1 MKIGDMKRIYTV
13 SQAREADVRTSQ
25 LHKIPGLVLMERA
38 ALSVSDY
45 IEDKYAKRTRILC
58 LAGTGNNGGDAMAL
72 CRILFVRGFD
82 VSYCLLGPESRLS
95 ESAKIQYQSLLSYG
109 LSSLAVEETDFKS
122 FDLIVDGIFGI
133 GLSRDIQHPLAE
145 LIGEVNASGR
155 PVIAMDIPSGLNAD
169 TGAVMGACIR
179 ASETFSFQF
188 LKPGILLG
196 QGRSVCGRVHLPEI
210 GIDAIETGAT
220 LPVCLALE
228 REDLDGFLTDR
239 DATGNKGSFGKVLV
253 IAGSEEICGAAVL
266 SSKAALLS
274 GAGMVRL
281 YTHEKNR
288 TVIGTAFPEALIT
301 TYGNSWSRDEIKE
314 AMDWADS
321 ILIGPGIGRSDQ
333 AREMLDFVLSD
344 PALPAVIDADALNL
358 LSEEPN
364 SLLKH
369 HGKWILTPHMGEMA
383 RLTGKGIS
391 WLKEHALEAAETFA
405 RDYQVDLILKDAT
418 TVTALPCGRTYL
430 NSSGNSG
437 MATAGSG
444 DVLAGLCAGYL
455 AQKKNPEEVAAYA
468 VFIHG
473 MAGDLAA
480 AKKGKG
486 AMIAGDI
493 LEALPQIT
501 RDGGAI
507 VAV

>member
-1 MKIGDMKRIYTV
+1 MKIGGMKRIYTG

-82 VSYCLLGPESRLS
+82 VSYCLLGPESGLS

-122 FDLIVDGIFGI
+122 FGI

-179 ASETFSFQF
+179 AGETFSFQF

-210 GIDAIETGAT
+210 GLVALETGAT

-253 IAGSEEICGAAVL
+253 VAGSEEICGAAVL

-364 SLLKH
+364 CLLKP

-455 AQKKNPEEVAAYA
+455 AQKKNPDEVAAYA

-501 RDGGAI
+501 RDGGAMAP
-507 VAV
+507 V